1 MNDVSDIS
9 VRKVRTLY
17 WTGQVVLYIIVAL
30 FTIVMAGPFLWMVST
45 AFKPGP
51 ETIAYPPTW
60 IPNQPTLQNFPEAL
74 SYAPFARF
82 FLNSIIQGTSVTLS
96 VLFFSSLTGYA
107 FAKFNFK
114 GRDILFILILSTMM
128 IPFQVTMIPLYF
140 MMKYLNLI
148 DNLAALII
156 PGLISAFGI
165 FLMRQFIQTIPTD
178 LIDAARIDGCPE
190 FGIYWRIILPLCK
203 PPLATLSI
211 FTFMANWDSFMW
223 PLVVIDTLSKRTV
236 PLGLALYSNQ
246 FGITKTNLLMAAT
259 LVCSL
264 PVIILFVSMQ
274 KYFIKG
280 ITLTGLKG

>member
-1 MNDVSDIS
+1 
-9 VRKVRTLY
+9 
-17 WTGQVVLYIIVAL
+17 
-30 FTIVMAGPFLWMVST
+30 MAGPFLWMVST

-74 SYAPFARF
+74 SYAPFDRF
-82 FLNSIIQGTSVTLS
+82 FLNSTIQGTSVTLS

-140 MMKYLNLI
+140 MMKYFGLI
-148 DNLAALII
+148 DNIAALII
-156 PGLISAFGI
+156 PGLVSAFGI

-203 PPLATLSI
+203 PPLE
-211 FTFMANWDSFMW
+211 
-223 PLVVIDTLSKRTV
+223 
-236 PLGLALYSNQ
+236 
-246 FGITKTNLLMAAT
+246 
-259 LVCSL
+259 
-264 PVIILFVSMQ
+264 
-274 KYFIKG
+274 
-280 ITLTGLKG
+280 